1 MLRTLYI
8 ENIAVIEKTSIDFE
22 NGLNVLTGE
31 TGAGKSIII
40 DAINAIMGQRTSKE
54 IIRTEA
60 DSAFVSAQFDD
71 INQSIVEKL
80 DELGFSDDEGMLILQ
95 RTLNRNG
102 RITNY
107 ALFAHLFPACLKL
120 WFNETHYLSVF
131 T

>member
-80 DELGFSDDEGMLILQ
+80 DELGFSDDEHSFCRELSTETARAVVKSTASLQ
-95 RTLNRNG
+95 RFQCSKNFQSTL
-102 RITNY
+102 
-107 ALFAHLFPACLKL
+107 
-120 WFNETHYLSVF
+120 
-131 T
+131 

>member
-8 ENIAVIEKTSIDFE
+8 ENIAVIEKTSMDFE

-80 DELGFSDDEGMLILQ
+80 DVLGFSDDEGTLICRELSTETARAVVKSTASLQ
-95 RTLNRNG
+95 RSQCSKNFQSTL
-102 RITNY
+102 
-107 ALFAHLFPACLKL
+107 
-120 WFNETHYLSVF
+120 
-131 T
+131 

>member
-71 INQSIVEKL
+71 INQSMMNSAFPMTRECSFCR
-80 DELGFSDDEGMLILQ
+80 ELSTETARAVVKSTASLQ
-95 RTLNRNG
+95 RFQCSKNFQSTL
-102 RITNY
+102 
-107 ALFAHLFPACLKL
+107 
-120 WFNETHYLSVF
+120 
-131 T
+131 

>member
-60 DSAFVSAQFDD
+60 DSALTKALLKSLMNSAFPMTREC
-71 INQSIVEKL
+71 SFCR
-80 DELGFSDDEGMLILQ
+80 ELSTETARAVVKSTASLQ
-95 RTLNRNG
+95 RFQCSKNFQSTL
-102 RITNY
+102 
-107 ALFAHLFPACLKL
+107 
-120 WFNETHYLSVF
+120 
-131 T
+131 

>member
-71 INQSIVEKL
+71 INQNIVEKL
-80 DELGFSDDEGMLILQ
+80 DELGFSDDEEHSFCRELSTETARAVVKSTASLQ
-95 RTLNRNG
+95 RFQCSKNFQSTL
-102 RITNY
+102 
-107 ALFAHLFPACLKL
+107 
-120 WFNETHYLSVF
+120 
-131 T
+131 

>member
-8 ENIAVIEKTSIDFE
+8 ENIAVIEKASIDFE

-40 DAINAIMGQRTSKE
+40 DAINAIMGQRISKE

-80 DELGFSDDEGMLILQ
+80 DELGFSDDEGTLIFREPSTETARAVVKSTASLQ
-95 RTLNRNG
+95 RFQCSKNFQSTL
-102 RITNY
+102 
-107 ALFAHLFPACLKL
+107 
-120 WFNETHYLSVF
+120 
-131 T
+131 

>member
-8 ENIAVIEKTSIDFE
+8 ENIAVIEKTSIDFG

-80 DELGFSDDEGMLILQ
+80 DELGFSDDEGMLICREPSTETARAVVKSTASLQ
-95 RTLNRNG
+95 RFQCSKNFQSTL
-102 RITNY
+102 
-107 ALFAHLFPACLKL
+107 
-120 WFNETHYLSVF
+120 
-131 T
+131 